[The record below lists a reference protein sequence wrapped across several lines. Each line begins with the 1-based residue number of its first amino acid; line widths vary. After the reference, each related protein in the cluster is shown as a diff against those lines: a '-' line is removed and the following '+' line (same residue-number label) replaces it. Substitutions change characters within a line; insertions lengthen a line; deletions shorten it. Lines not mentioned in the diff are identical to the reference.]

1 MAAIDRSTNR
11 ENFDAVAELIDQNVS
26 HFDPLAGLFL
36 WDHFMYGLVSSF
48 SPQHNNRKKL
58 LKLV

>member
-36 WDHFMYGLVSSF
+36 WDFMYGMVSSF
-48 SPQHNNRKKL
+48 SPRHNNRKKL

>member
-36 WDHFMYGLVSSF
+36 WDHFMYGMVWYLAS
-48 SPQHNNRKKL
+48 L
-58 LKLV
+58 LNTITGKNF

>member
-36 WDHFMYGLVSSF
+36 WDHFMYGMVWYLAS
-48 SPQHNNRKKL
+48 L
-58 LKLV
+58 LNTITGKNL

>member
-36 WDHFMYGLVSSF
+36 WDHFMYGFV
-48 SPQHNNRKKL
+48 
-58 LKLV
+58 